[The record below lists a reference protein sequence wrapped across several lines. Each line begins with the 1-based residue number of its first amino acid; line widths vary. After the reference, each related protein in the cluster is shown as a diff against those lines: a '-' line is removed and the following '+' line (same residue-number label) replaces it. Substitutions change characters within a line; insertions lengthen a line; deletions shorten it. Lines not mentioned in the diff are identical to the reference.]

1 MAWDFYQLEQSLGI
15 PEESP
20 FTPDLEDYEHLLE
33 LDPVIE
39 EPPKVKHI
47 SRFFNAIRTWLDEN
61 PLADD
66 GAFVSPGGWLA

>member
-20 FTPDLEDYEHLLE
+20 FTPDLEDYEYLLE
-33 LDPVIE
+33 LDPAIE

-47 SRFFNAIRTWLDEN
+47 SRFLNAVRTWLDEN
-61 PLADD
+61 PIPNDVVLAH
-66 GAFVSPGGWLA
+66 PGGWLF